1 MKIFSQVLI
10 GIGIALFIIAGGLF
24 AASLYFTS
32 QAELVSGTVISLS
45 TNIDPD
51 YNSELLCP
59 VVKYTTKAGQ
69 SLSFNSDVC
78 SSPANFAVGD
88 QVQVYYNPQVP
99 TQAQLKDFWSQNLEA
114 VTWGGMGVPFA
125 ALGLILFLG
134 VVRRRQA

>member
-1 MKIFSQVLI
+1 MKIFSQILI
-10 GIGIALFIIAGGLF
+10 GIGLVLLIFGGV
-24 AASLYFTS
+24 LYAVNMIFVS
-32 QAELVSGTVISLS
+32 QAELVNGTVISLS

-78 SSPANFAVGD
+78 SSPAKYAVGD
-88 QVQVYYNPQVP
+88 QVQVYYNPQNP

-114 VTWGGMGVPFA
+114 VTMTGMSLPF
-125 ALGLILFLG
+125 LVLG
-134 VVRRRQA
+134 VILLLGVLRRRA